1 MLPRLLILL
10 CCLISGFAQATTE
23 GSPIGSPTEL
33 PMKDCFRGPFS
44 SYETWKN
51 TLASKK
57 PNFNEKAFNWAFPE
71 EKYNRIKQSLDCY
84 DFTYE
89 VDGVTVEGYYLAP
102 REPKARLPLV
112 IYNRGGN
119 AQFGYVVFAK
129 KLLLQA
135 ELAQAGYV
143 VIGSQY
149 RGASARFIKNNGADE
164 FGGADVKDVTTLVD
178 VAANIPM
185 ADTSNIALV
194 GWSRGAMQ
202 SYLAA
207 RELDNVH
214 AIVGI
219 AGVAELEKELNWRPK
234 MEKVYRGRIPDYDN
248 NKSAALAARSVINW
262 LDELPDAPVLL
273 LHGSEDKRVNPEQ
286 SRSLAA
292 TLDQVEHKN
301 KLVIYEGDN
310 HSLVK
315 NRKAMQQ
322 EVIAWLDEYMK

>member
-1 MLPRLLILL
+1 
-10 CCLISGFAQATTE
+10 
-23 GSPIGSPTEL
+23 
-33 PMKDCFRGPFS
+33 MKDCFRGPFS
-44 SYETWKN
+44 SYETWKK

-57 PNFNEKAFNWAFPE
+57 PNFNEKAFKWAFPE
-71 EKYNRIKQSLDCY
+71 EKYSRIRQALDCY

-89 VDGVTVEGYYLAP
+89 VDGLTIEGYYLAP
-102 REPKARLPLV
+102 KERQTKLPVV

-119 AQFGYVVFAK
+119 AEFGYVMFAK

-135 ELAQAGYV
+135 DLAQAGYV

-164 FGGADVKDVTTLVD
+164 FGGADVDDVTALVD
-178 VAANIPM
+178 VLPDIPM
-185 ADTSNIALV
+185 ADSSRIALV

-207 RELDNVH
+207 KGLSGVK
-214 AIVGI
+214 AIVSI
-219 AGVAELEKELNWRPK
+219 AGVADLEKELSWRPK
-234 MEKVYRGRIPDYDN
+234 MENVYRGRIPDYDN

-286 SRSLAA
+286 SHLLAA
-292 TLDQVEHKN
+292 ALDKVEHKN

-310 HSLVK
+310 HGLVN
-315 NRKAMQQ
+315 NRQAMQQ

>member
-1 MLPRLLILL
+1 
-10 CCLISGFAQATTE
+10 
-23 GSPIGSPTEL
+23 
-33 PMKDCFRGPFS
+33 MKDCFRGSFS
-44 SYETWKN
+44 SYESWKN
-51 TLASKK
+51 ALASKK

-119 AQFGYVVFAK
+119 AQFGYVMFAK

-207 RELDNVH
+207 RELDNVQ

-219 AGVAELEKELNWRPK
+219 AGVADL
-234 MEKVYRGRIPDYDN
+234 EKVYRGRIPDYDN

-292 TLDQVEHKN
+292 ALDQVEHKN
-301 KLVIYEGDN
+301 KLIIYEGDN
-310 HSLVK
+310 HGLVK
-315 NRKAMQQ
+315 NRQTMQQ